1 LGAVLMGRMVMQ
13 AVRWGV
19 LGAARFARE
28 QMAPAI
34 HAAEGSVLAALA
46 TSDPAKA
53 EGFLSFCPDLTVHP
67 TYESLLAD
75 PGIDAV
81 YIPLPNHMHVEWTL
95 KTLAAGKHVLT
106 EKPIALKARE
116 IDQIIAARDRSKLLA
131 AEAYMIVHHPQWQR
145 AKEWV
150 EAGEIGDLVHADVA
164 FSFNLTDTGN
174 IRNKP
179 DTGGGSLRDIGVYT
193 FGSVRFV
200 TGAEPVD
207 LSARIRHE
215 GGIDAFAQVAGI
227 MEGPRGR
234 FTYGSMTSMRM
245 YNRQVATFQGTKG
258 MIRLEGGPFN
268 ANVNDLAAVELHQM
282 GNRVTVE
289 RFPTANHYKLQ
300 VEAFGRSVRTGAA
313 YPCPLEF
320 VRGTQAMIDRV
331 YEVAVA
337 I

>member
-1 LGAVLMGRMVMQ
+1 
-13 AVRWGV
+13 
-19 LGAARFARE
+19 
-28 QMAPAI
+28 MAPAI
-34 HAAEGSVLAALA
+34 HAAHGAELAALA

-53 EGFLSFCPDLTVHP
+53 EGFRAFCPGLVVHQD
-67 TYESLLAD
+67 YEALLAD
-75 PGIDAV
+75 PTIDAV
-81 YIPLPNHMHVEWTL
+81 YVPLPNHMHVEWTL
-95 KTLAAGKHVLT
+95 KCLAAGKHVLT

-116 IDQIIAARDRSKLLA
+116 IDQIIAARDRSGLLA

-145 AKEWV
+145 AKEWF
-150 EAGEIGDLVHADVA
+150 EAGEIGELVHADVA
-164 FSFNLTDTGN
+164 FSFNLTEGGN

-179 DTGGGSLRDIGVYT
+179 ETGGGSLRDIGVYT
-193 FGSVRFV
+193 FGCARFV

-207 LSARIRHE
+207 LSARLRRDN
-215 GGIDAFAQVAGI
+215 GVDVFAQVAGI

-234 FTYGSMTSMRM
+234 FTYGSTTSMRM

-268 ANVNDLAAVELHQM
+268 ANVNDLAEVELHQD

-289 RFPTANHYKLQ
+289 RFPTANQYKLQ
-300 VEAFGRSVRTGAA
+300 VEAFCRSVREGVA

-320 VRGTQAMIDRV
+320 VRGTQAMMDRV
-331 YEVAVA
+331 YDVAVD

>member
-1 LGAVLMGRMVMQ
+1 MKP
-13 AVRWGV
+13 VRWGV
-19 LGAARFARE
+19 LGAANFARE

-34 HAAEGSVLAALA
+34 HAAEGAELVALA

-53 EGFLSFCPDLTVHP
+53 AGFRAFCPGLTVHP
-67 TYESLLAD
+67 TYDALLAD
-75 PGIDAV
+75 PSIDAV
-81 YIPLPNHMHVEWTL
+81 YIPLQNHLHVEWTL
-95 KTLAAGKHVLT
+95 KALAAGKHVLT
-106 EKPIALKARE
+106 EKPIALRAEE
-116 IDQIIAARDRSKLLA
+116 IDRIIAARDASGLLA

-145 AKEWV
+145 AKEWF
-150 EAGEIGDLVHADVA
+150 EAGEIGDLVHADVS
-164 FSFNLTDTGN
+164 FSFNLTDLGN
-174 IRNKP
+174 IRMKP
-179 DTGGGSLRDIGVYT
+179 ETGGGSLRDIGVYT
-193 FGSVRFV
+193 FGCARFV

-207 LSARIRHE
+207 LSARIAWAN
-215 GGIDAFAQVAGI
+215 GVDVFAQVAAT

-268 ANVNDLAAVELHQM
+268 ANVNDLAEVELHQN

-289 RFPTANHYKLQ
+289 RFPTANHYRLQ
-300 VEAFGRSVRTGAA
+300 VEAFSRSVRTGAA

-320 VRGTQAMIDRV
+320 VRGTQAMMDRA

>member
-1 LGAVLMGRMVMQ
+1 MKP
-13 AVRWGV
+13 VRWGV
-19 LGAARFARE
+19 LGAARFALE
-28 QMAPAI
+28 HMAPAI
-34 HAAEGSVLAALA
+34 HAAEAAEFAALA

-53 EGFLSFCPDLTVHP
+53 AGFRAFCPGLTVHP
-67 TYESLLAD
+67 SYEALLAD
-75 PGIDAV
+75 PSIDAV

-95 KTLAAGKHVLT
+95 KALAAGKHVLT
-106 EKPIALKARE
+106 EKPIAMKARE
-116 IDQIIAARDRSKLLA
+116 IDQIIAARDRAKLLA
-131 AEAYMIVHHPQWQR
+131 AEAYMIVHHPQWTR
-145 AKEWV
+145 AKEWY

-164 FSFNLTDTGN
+164 FTFNLTDAGN

-193 FGSVRFV
+193 FGCTRFV

-207 LSARIRHE
+207 LSARLHHE
-215 GGIDAFAQVAGI
+215 NGVDVFAQVAGV
-227 MEGPRGR
+227 MEGPKGR
-234 FTYGSMTSMRM
+234 FTYGSTTSMRM

-268 ANVNDLAAVELHQM
+268 ANVNDLAEVELHQN

-300 VEAFGRSVRTGAA
+300 VEAFGRSVRDGVA

-320 VRGTQAMIDRV
+320 VRGTQAMMDRV
-331 YEVAVA
+331 YEVAVE

>member
-1 LGAVLMGRMVMQ
+1 MKP
-13 AVRWGV
+13 VRWGV

-34 HAAEGSVLAALA
+34 HAAEGAELVALA
-46 TSDPAKA
+46 TSDASKA
-53 EGFLSFCPDLTVHP
+53 EGFQAFCPSLMVHSS
-67 TYESLLAD
+67 YDALLAD
-75 PGIDAV
+75 PGVDAV
-81 YIPLPNHMHVEWTL
+81 YIPLPNHLHVEWTL
-95 KTLAAGKHVLT
+95 KCLAAGKHVLT
-106 EKPIALKARE
+106 EKPIAMQASE
-116 IDQIIAARDRSKLLA
+116 IDQIIAARDKSGLLA
-131 AEAYMIVHHPQWQR
+131 AEAYMIVHHPQWKR
-145 AKEWV
+145 AKEWF

-164 FSFNLTDTGN
+164 FSFNLTDLGN
-174 IRNKP
+174 IRMKP
-179 DTGGGSLRDIGVYT
+179 ETGGGSLRDIGVYT
-193 FGSVRFV
+193 FGSMRFV

-207 LSARIRHE
+207 VSARIHRDN
-215 GGIDAFAQVAGI
+215 GVDTFAQVAAT

-268 ANVNDLAAVELHQM
+268 ANVNDLAEVELHQN

-300 VEAFGRSVRTGAA
+300 VEAFSRSVRTGAA

-320 VRGTQAMIDRV
+320 VRGTQAMMDRV
-331 YEVAVA
+331 YDVAVE

>member
-1 LGAVLMGRMVMQ
+1 MQ
-13 AVRWGV
+13 PVRWGV

-28 QMAPAI
+28 HMAPAI
-34 HAAEGSVLAALA
+34 HAAEGAELAALA
-46 TSDPAKA
+46 TSDAAKA
-53 EGFLSFCPDLTVHP
+53 EGFRAFCPGIAVHES
-67 TYESLLAD
+67 YEGLLAD
-75 PGIDAV
+75 PSIDAV
-81 YIPLPNHMHVEWTL
+81 YVPLPNHMHVEWTL

-116 IDQIIAARDRSKLLA
+116 IDQIIAARDRTGLLA

-164 FSFNLTDTGN
+164 FSFNLTDAAN
-174 IRNKP
+174 IRNRP
-179 DTGGGSLRDIGVYT
+179 ETGGGSLRDIGVYT
-193 FGSVRFV
+193 FGCTRFV

-207 LSARIRHE
+207 ISARVRRE
-215 GGIDAFAQVAGI
+215 NGIDSFAQVAAL

-245 YNRQVATFQGTKG
+245 YNRQTATFQGTKG
-258 MIRLEGGPFN
+258 MIRLDGGPFN
-268 ANVNDLAAVELHQM
+268 ANVNDLAAVELHRDS
-282 GNRVTVE
+282 NRVIRD

-300 VEAFGRSVRTGAA
+300 VEAFGRTVRSGAP

-320 VRGTQAMIDRV
+320 VRGTQEMMDRV
-331 YEVAVA
+331 YEVAVE

>member
-1 LGAVLMGRMVMQ
+1 MKP
-13 AVRWGV
+13 VRWGV

-34 HAAEGSVLAALA
+34 HAAEGAELAALA

-53 EGFLSFCPDLTVHP
+53 DGFRAFCPGIAVHSG
-67 TYESLLAD
+67 YDALLAD
-75 PGIDAV
+75 PTIDAV
-81 YIPLPNHMHVEWTL
+81 YIPLPNHLHVEWTL
-95 KTLAAGKHVLT
+95 RALAAGKHVLT
-106 EKPIALKARE
+106 EKPIAMKARE
-116 IDQIIAARDRSKLLA
+116 IDQIIAARDRTGLLA

-145 AKEWV
+145 AKAWLA
-150 EAGEIGDLVHADVA
+150 AGEIGALVHADVA
-164 FSFNLTDTGN
+164 FSFNLTDSTN
-174 IRNKP
+174 IRMKP
-179 DTGGGSLRDIGVYT
+179 ETGGGSLRDIGVYT
-193 FGSVRFV
+193 FGCARFV

-207 LSARIRHE
+207 LSARIHRQ
-215 GGIDAFAQVAGI
+215 GGVDVFAQVAGV
-227 MEGPRGR
+227 MEGPGGAR

-245 YNRQVATFQGTKG
+245 YNRQVATFQGTEG

-268 ANVNDLAAVELHQM
+268 ANVNDLAEVELHRS

-300 VEAFGRSVRTGAA
+300 VEAFGRTVREGVP

-320 VRGTQAMIDRV
+320 VRGTQAMMDRV
-331 YEVAVA
+331 YEVAVE